1 MSAERETD
9 SADTQTA
16 ELRHEEGRA
25 IYNFRCYFCH
35 GYSGDAKTLAA
46 SYLTPKPR
54 NFITTS
60 IETLSRNTMLQ
71 AVTHGR
77 PGTAMKG
84 FVNTLTTGEIAL
96 VVDFVRNE
104 FIINKAPNTYY
115 HTIENGWPNHER
127 YVAAFPFALG
137 QIPIDKPWE
146 SLSKTQQQGKRL
158 FMQSCI
164 TCHDRAKVEDEGVIW
179 ELRAVS
185 YPRNQYSHK
194 NVSDDQVAQSA
205 LGGNV
210 KATELDAASMASP
223 YVRHDVAP
231 ILENLTA
238 AEAQGQRLFQQ
249 NCAFC
254 HAADGTG
261 KNWIG
266 SFLESH
272 PRDLTNTEFMSG
284 MTREKLKKVIED
296 GVSGTTMSA
305 WKNVLTEQQIE
316 NIVEYV
322 SKAFHQL
329 AL

>member
-1 MSAERETD
+1 MEPGIR
-9 SADTQTA
+9 SADNQRVQ
-16 ELRHEEGRA
+16 LRHEEGRA

-54 NFITTS
+54 NFITTTVES
-60 IETLSRNTMLQ
+60 LSRDAMLH
-71 AVTHGR
+71 AVTNGR
-77 PGTAMKG
+77 PGTAMKR
-84 FVNTLTTGEIAL
+84 FSNTLTKDEIAL

-115 HTIENGWPNHER
+115 HTVENGWPNHER
-127 YVAAFPFALG
+127 YAAAFPFALG
-137 QIPIDKPWE
+137 TIPIDQPWE
-146 SLSKTQQQGKRL
+146 ALNKEQQQGKRL

-164 TCHDRAKVEDEGVIW
+164 TCHDRAKVDDEGVIW
-179 ELRAVS
+179 ELRPVS

-194 NVSDDQVAQSA
+194 NTPDNQESQPMLVHR
-205 LGGNV
+205 
-210 KATELDAASMASP
+210 EMDAASMASP

-231 ILENLTA
+231 ILEDLTA
-238 AEAQGQRLFQQ
+238 SETQGQYLFQQ

-266 SFLESH
+266 SFLASH
-272 PRDLTNTEFMSG
+272 PRDLTDAAFMTD
-284 MTREKLKKVIED
+284 MTRTKLKAVIED
-296 GVSGTTMSA
+296 GVPGTTMSA

-316 NIVEYV
+316 NIVDYV
-322 SKAFHQL
+322 SKAFHDL